1 MTTVSIITPSYNS
14 SSFIS
19 ECVESVLAQTFENW
33 ELIIIDDC
41 SVDCSIEIIEQFIQK
56 DNRIQLITLKKN
68 IGAAAARNIAI
79 QKAKGRYIAFLD
91 SDDVW
96 KHDKL
101 EKQLD
106 FMRTNG
112 FAFTFTA
119 YQPMSEDGKKMYSII
134 FAPKIMTY
142 KSYLRNTIIGCLTV
156 IIDRQQTGDFQMPNI
171 RSSHDMALWLDLM
184 KRGFTAYGLNENLA
198 QYRVVS
204 SSNTARKCKAANE
217 VWQVYRKLE
226 KLSIMDSAFNFI
238 CYVFNAIKKRI

>member
-41 SVDCSIEIIEQFIQK
+41 SVDCSLEIIEQFIQK

-101 EKQLD
+101 EKQLA

-119 YQPMSEDGKKMYSII
+119 YQPMSEDGKKMHSVI

-184 KRGFTAYGLNENLA
+184 KRGFMAYGLNENLA
-198 QYRVVS
+198 KYRIVS
-204 SSNTARKCKAANE
+204 SSNTARKWKAANE

-226 KLSIMDSAFNFI
+226 KLSIMNSVLNFI
-238 CYVFNAIKKRI
+238 CYVFNAIKKRM